1 MAAEETI
8 DRSPTFGVRGDD
20 SNHVGSEEK
29 MALTEFAY
37 RLGAYNCVNES
48 GIVDECSTRRE
59 AKLLMSL
66 LSFPPKLERE
76 DLEPISSSESEHSYA
91 SDSSTSRT
99 RDHFSFTCPS
109 LSLESSERSFGH
121 SHSFDTSERVVVRK
135 RTEDKRKL
143 PSSTRPASLLGR
155 TLKVDDRDALRLSAD
170 AMARN
175 IRHSFQSAMDWRIKT
190 WMEALSKTLVRKE
203 KEMKQAGASENE
215 LKRLLET
222 PEAVLFL
229 KLKEV
234 AQIIQVTSTGTS
246 FRVVALCPSETV
258 AEEPPVKRL
267 RLENTSDFEE
277 GEYHY
282 KVSYV
287 LAMDC
292 TVGLQTPAGFSEIA
306 LQVPGTIE
314 GIFLSSET
322 GMEELRSVVVELDT
336 EILTAMLDKSA
347 RTIVRASIESYS
359 PSKREEEEEEES
371 VDEAVATEDD
381 EDDEEEVTPYTH
393 ALTNMMMTP
402 PPRPSS
408 ATVSAEDVRAAI
420 ITPRVVSGGFH
431 DSSSSSHPILLP
443 IPEKLQPHEEKHSYI
458 ARRISPQPSSPDFT
472 KGHRFAAPPSSPVP
486 KPRSRNVGVPLIS
499 PNVNDGQQF
508 EESSGN
514 CPSLPLLVEVACR
527 EMQAH

>member
-8 DRSPTFGVRGDD
+8 DHLPTFGVRGDD
-20 SNHVGSEEK
+20 NSHQGSEEK
-29 MALTEFAY
+29 TALTEFAY
-37 RLGAYNCVNES
+37 RLGAYNCINES

-66 LSFPPKLERE
+66 LSFPPKLDMG
-76 DLEPISSSESEHSYA
+76 DLEPISFSESEHSYA
-91 SDSSTSRT
+91 SDSSTSR

-121 SHSFDTSERVVVRK
+121 SHSFDTQERVAVRK
-135 RTEDKRKL
+135 RTEDKRKSS
-143 PSSTRPASLLGR
+143 SSTRPASLLGR

-215 LKRLLET
+215 LKRLLEI

-229 KLKEV
+229 KLKQI

-258 AEEPPVKRL
+258 AEEPPFKRL

-282 KVSYV
+282 KVSYI

-292 TVGLQTPAGFSEIA
+292 TVCLQTPAGCSEIT

-359 PSKREEEEEEES
+359 PSNHEEEEKES
-371 VDEAVATEDD
+371 VDEAVAT
-381 EDDEEEVTPYTH
+381 DDEEAEEVAPSTH
-393 ALTNMMMTP
+393 AFTTMMTP

-420 ITPRVVSGGFH
+420 VTPRVVSGGFH
-431 DSSSSSHPILLP
+431 DSSSSSHHPILLP

-486 KPRSRNVGVPLIS
+486 QSSSRNNMGVPLIS
-499 PNVNDGQQF
+499 PNVNDGRQF